1 MLGLILFAAFVVV
14 PIVEIFVIVQVGS
27 VIGGW
32 ATVGLLVAEMLFG
45 GWIVRREGR
54 RAWRALS
61 EALMRGVMPDRELAD
76 AALVLVGGTLLLTP
90 GFLTDIVGFVFVL
103 PPTRPLVR
111 RLLAAYVARR
121 VRVAQERVA
130 SSITQDGGFGA
141 FDPSRWAEAR
151 DDDQGV
157 SDGSGSQDDHQVIR
171 GEVLREDRGDRGAD
185 GDGNGR
191 S

>member
-1 MLGLILFAAFVVV
+1 MLGLILFIAFVVV
-14 PIVEIFVIVQVGS
+14 PIAEIFIILQVS
-27 VIGGW
+27 DIIGGW
-32 ATVGLLVAEMLFG
+32 PTVVLLIVEMLFG

-61 EALMRGVMPDRELAD
+61 EALLRGTMPDRELAD

-121 VRVAQERVA
+121 VQAANIRLGTPFSA
-130 SSITQDGGFGA
+130 GGPAAPDRTEEPAAG
-141 FDPSRWAEAR
+141 PG
-151 DDDQGV
+151 DDQ
-157 SDGSGSQDDHQVIR
+157 QVIR
-171 GEVLREDRGDRGAD
+171 GEVVDDDGKDR
-185 GDGNGR
+185 
-191 S
+191 